1 MNASRMC
8 LSGMAAAGLMA
19 AVSAP
24 AHATLQIAVDV
35 NGSPFFCGDNMSCD
49 TDKTIGTLQ
58 IGDQLLDGVL
68 VHGSIQ
74 LSTGTPANPGPD
86 LIDTSSLSI
95 VNLSGATR
103 TAEVAISDT
112 DFSTPVRGFHLTGS
126 GTWVGAAGSSLTL
139 GWYDDPANAQ
149 GANLGPGGVPTTPG
163 TLLGSFTTAGSNPF
177 HSFSTDQTG
186 LVSDTGP
193 FSMTLWADGTL
204 TPGAALL
211 GRDQGEV
218 KSFAIPEPSTWVL
231 MALGFA
237 GLGFV
242 GFRQTRQS
250 PRSLA

>member
-24 AHATLQIAVDV
+24 AHATLQIAIEV
-35 NGSPFFCGDNMSCD
+35 NGSTFFCADNTSCD
-49 TDKTIGTLQ
+49 TNSATGVLQ

-68 VHGSIQ
+68 VQGSIQ
-74 LSTGTPANPGPD
+74 LSTGTPANPGQD

-112 DFSTPVRGFHLTGS
+112 DFSARVKSFHLTGS
-126 GTWVGAAGSSLTL
+126 GTWVNAGGSSITL

-149 GANLGPGGVPTTPG
+149 GANLGPGGEPTTPG
-163 TLLGSFTTAGSNPF
+163 NLLGTFTSAGTNPL
-177 HSFSTDQTG
+177 HSFSTDQIG
-186 LVSDTGP
+186 PVSDSAP
-193 FSMTLWADGTL
+193 FSMTLWSDGTL

-211 GRDQGEV
+211 NRGQGEV
-218 KSFAIPEPSTWVL
+218 KVAMIPEPSTWA
-231 MALGFA
+231 MIALGFA

-242 GFRQTRQS
+242 GFRRTRQT
-250 PRSLA
+250 PLSLA